1 MYRLADRV
9 TVFRDASY
17 IGTWDI
23 KDVTNET
30 LVQAMVG
37 REIKDLYPKKKIK
50 VGDVALEVKNLSRL
64 GFFKN
69 VSFSVRR
76 GEILGLTGL
85 VGAGRSEVCQAVC
98 GVTEYDSGEV
108 FLNEKPVRFHHPAQA
123 MKKKLG
129 YLPEDRQIQ
138 GLLLPWEIYK
148 NATLSSL
155 EKYSSLSG
163 INSKKECQDGEE
175 LYKRLSIK
183 ANDIYEKAGALSGG
197 NQQKVVLA
205 KLLNMDLDVLIL
217 DEPTKGVDVGAKS
230 QIYEIMSELAEKG
243 YAIVLISSEMPEILA
258 MSDRIAVMHEGELV
272 KTLDREEATQEKM
285 LAYAMNSADDMLQ
298 EGE

>member
-1 MYRLADRV
+1 
-9 TVFRDASY
+9 
-17 IGTWDI
+17 
-23 KDVTNET
+23 
-30 LVQAMVG
+30 MVG

-50 VGDVALEVKNLSRL
+50 AGDVALEVKNLSRL

-175 LYKRLSIK
+175 LSKRLSIK
-183 ANDIYEKAGALSGG
+183 AKDIYEKAGALSGG